1 MTAKKRFLLRVDP
14 KVYAAV
20 EKWAADELRSVNAQ
34 MEYLLAES
42 LKRAGRY
49 PKGPS
54 TAPSGGGAPSEGA
67 PSSDGSPLRQASDD
81 TSADEIDAD

>member
-1 MTAKKRFLLRVDP
+1 MAAKKRFLLRVDP
-14 KVYAAV
+14 KVYAAI

-54 TAPSGGGAPSEGA
+54 AAPPDEATGPAAGDEGG
-67 PSSDGSPLRQASDD
+67 
-81 TSADEIDAD
+81 DADAE

>member
-14 KVYAAV
+14 KVYAAI

-34 MEYLLAES
+34 MEYVLAES

-54 TAPSGGGAPSEGA
+54 AAAPSDAAG
-67 PSSDGSPLRQASDD
+67 
-81 TSADEIDAD
+81 SADDGADDA